1 MKKVIVCIVF
11 IITSLSNDNP
21 ANSIAS
27 FPRIAKQTTY
37 VLICDSPN
45 AYAYHVKYC
54 HGLNSCKREIMKV
67 SLEKAIELGRKPCG
81 NCYRL

>member
-1 MKKVIVCIVF
+1 MKKSIVCIFF
-11 IITSLSNDNP
+11 IIAILSTVNP
-21 ANSIAS
+21 ANSISS
-27 FPRIAKQTTY
+27 FPKNAKQTTY

-81 NCYRL
+81 NCYR